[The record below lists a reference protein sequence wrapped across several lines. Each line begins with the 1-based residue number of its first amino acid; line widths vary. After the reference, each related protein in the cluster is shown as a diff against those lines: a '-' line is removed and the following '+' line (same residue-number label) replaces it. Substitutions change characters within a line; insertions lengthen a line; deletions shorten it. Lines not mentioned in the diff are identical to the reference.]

1 MTSHVFRGAELKDGC
16 LCLKVENRALAR
28 RFCFEAR
35 EDKRYVAEIKE
46 YRPKRSLD
54 ANAYCWALLGKLSAK
69 LMIPAEE
76 IYRELIP
83 EVGDNFEVVTMQ
95 SDAAKAFPRIWGA
108 GRLGWV
114 VKELGEAD
122 RPGYVDLMCYYG
134 SSVYNTA
141 QMSRLIDLVVAECK
155 EQDIE
160 TLPPEKLS
168 LLKEAWHAEHPA
180 GA

>member
-28 RFCFEAR
+28 RFCIEAR
-35 EDKRYVAEIKE
+35 KDKRYVAEIKE

-54 ANAYCWALLGKLSAK
+54 ANAYCWVLLGKLAAK
-69 LMIPAEE
+69 LMIPDVEL
-76 IYRELIP
+76 YRELVP
-83 EVGDNFEVVTMQ
+83 HVGDNFQMFTLTREEAETL
-95 SDAAKAFPRIWGA
+95 KTFWGM
-108 GRLGWV
+108 GQKGWPV
-114 VKELGEAD
+114 FDLGESGV
-122 RPGYVDLMCYYG
+122 PGYVTLQCYYG
-134 SSVYNTA
+134 SSVFDTA
-141 QMSRLIDLVVAECK
+141 QMARLIDLVVAECK